1 MKKTWGVGAAT
12 AAIALT
18 LIVSGCKPNTPNTQ
32 NASAA
37 NAGKAADAT
46 PVTGGTLKFGLSVE
60 PPCLAPAYTGTIMN
74 YTVSRNVI
82 DSLLY
87 LEANGTF
94 TPWLAES
101 YEIAADNLTYT
112 FKIRKGVTFSNG
124 TPFDAAAAKANFDFV
139 LDKANAANSLGILGS
154 IGSVEAPDATT
165 LVLKLKQVD
174 AGLLQSLAS
183 VRAGFIE
190 PSKLALKDKLCQNAT
205 EIIGTGPFVFTEY
218 RRGQD
223 ITLVRNKDYNWPKA
237 GSQHTG
243 PAYLDKLVY
252 SFLPDISSRT
262 AALQSNQVDAID
274 SVQSYDVPLFA
285 DDKNYQHVVGYD
297 TTTSFGLNLNAGKA
311 PLNDIRVRKALRD
324 GFDLDAIVASLYKGA
339 RTRAWS
345 WAGADSPY
353 YDASLKG
360 TWGNKVDE
368 ANKLLDEAGWTARD
382 SDGYRTKDGQRLTV
396 NVEYIAEA
404 VRDQR
409 DTLIQSVA
417 AALKKNIGLDLQLR
431 TPASGPF
438 YDLLGKGDYGIYPN
452 IWTRADYGNNITS
465 LIVNWLYR
473 YTVKDLPAE
482 VADVAKLGAEATAT
496 IDQDARKKILGE
508 AQRKLVVEHALFVP
522 LTSGAFQLAARS
534 KVHNIGFEPES
545 LTVGS
550 LYDVWIA
557 K

>member
-1 MKKTWGVGAAT
+1 MKKEWGV
-12 AAIALT
+12 
-18 LIVSGCKPNTPNTQ
+18 S
-32 NASAA
+32 ASAVA
-37 NAGKAADAT
+37 VALCLVLGACSKPGDSNVPAAGNGSSGGSDAT
-46 PVTGGTLKFGLSVE
+46 PVAGGTLKFGLSVE
-60 PPCLAPAYTGTIMN
+60 PPCLAPAYTGTIIN

-87 LEANGTF
+87 LEANGTL

-101 YEIAADNLTYT
+101 YEVASDNLTYT
-112 FKIRKGVTFSNG
+112 FKIRQGVTFSNG
-124 TPFDAAAAKANFDFV
+124 TAFNAAAAKANFDFV
-139 LDKANAANSLGILGS
+139 LDKANAANSLGILSS

-165 LVLKLKQVD
+165 LVLKLKQRD

-190 PSKLALKDKLCQNAT
+190 PSKLALKDKLCQNAK

-218 RRGQD
+218 RPGQD

-237 GSQHTG
+237 GGKHTG
-243 PAYLDKLVY
+243 PAYLDKIVY

-285 DDKNYQHVVGYD
+285 DDKNFQHIVGYD
-297 TTTSFGLNLNAGKA
+297 TSTAFGFNLNAGKA
-311 PLNDIRVRKALRD
+311 PLDDINVRKALRD
-324 GFDLDAIVASLYKGA
+324 GFDLDAIVNSLYKGA

-345 WAGADSPY
+345 WVGSDSPY

-360 TWGNKVDE
+360 NWGNKIDE
-368 ANKLLDEAGWTARD
+368 ANKLLDTSGWTTRD
-382 SDGYRTKDGQRLTV
+382 SDGYRTKDGKRLTV

-417 AALKKNIGLDLQLR
+417 AALKKNIGLDLQLH

-438 YDLLGKGDYGIYPN
+438 YDILGKGDYGIYPN

-465 LIVNWLYR
+465 YIVNWLYK
-473 YTVKDLPAE
+473 YTAKSLPTE
-482 VADVAKLGAEATAT
+482 VADVAKLGQEATDT
-496 IDQDARKKILGE
+496 IDQDARKKILSE
-508 AQRKLVVEHALFVP
+508 AQRKLVVDYALYVP
-522 LTSGAFQLAARS
+522 LTSGAFQLAASS